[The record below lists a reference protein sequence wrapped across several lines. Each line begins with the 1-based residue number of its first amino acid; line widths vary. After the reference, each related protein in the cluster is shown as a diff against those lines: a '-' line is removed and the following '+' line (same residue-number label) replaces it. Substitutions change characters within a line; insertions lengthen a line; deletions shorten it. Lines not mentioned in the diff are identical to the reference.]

1 MAENYKILYLFE
13 NTEVLI
19 TEIQRLDLAA
29 DADISAVYHWLFLDK
44 RNQNMVKLWF
54 RSMDSS
60 ADVEERYFEQGYLK
74 FSQNEATFIEK
85 YNSSQYKLS
94 NNSKRKA
101 DTKIMSLIEEY
112 LQQPW
117 CFSHFFYNR

>member
-112 LQQPW
+112 LQQP
-117 CFSHFFYNR
+117 